1 MHRIV
6 LFAALLTAACSSE
19 STPQQNPTTPAQS
32 TPAPQGQ
39 QPQNGPV
46 EITRSIDSNGVGV
59 LDVKGLA
66 KADSPAAHRME
77 LGKWLFFDPRMS
89 KSGKTSCSTCH
100 LPNMGWTDGKQL
112 STKDDG
118 TVNKRHSPTLVNV
131 GYCDKLYWDGR
142 ALSLEA
148 NVIAAWKGQMSA
160 DTLVISS
167 ELDKIPAYAEKFRA
181 AFQTNANEENIGKA
195 LAAFVR
201 MIKGENSAYD
211 RYLAGNQDALSQ
223 DQKAGLDLFMG
234 KAGCAVCH
242 VPPLFTDKSFH
253 NTGIGMDKENP
264 DLGRGAHVKDPKLN
278 GYFKT
283 PSLRDV
289 AKTAPYFHDGSIA
302 TLEEAV
308 KFMASGGRD
317 NPTKSPQLLDRK
329 LNDGEVKAI
338 TAFLG
343 ALTSEVTFT
352 PPTLPQ

>member
-6 LFAALLTAACSSE
+6 LFTALLLAACSGDSK
-19 STPQQNPTTPAQS
+19 PTNDTTKPAPS
-32 TPAPQGQ
+32 ATAPQGQ

-46 EITRSIDSNGVGV
+46 EVTLSVDPNGM
-59 LDVKGLA
+59 DVVDLNGLV
-66 KADSPAAHRME
+66 KPDSPAGHRME
-77 LGKWLFFDPRMS
+77 LGKWLFFDPRLS

-100 LPNMGWTDGKQL
+100 LPDMAWTDGKQL

-142 ALSLEA
+142 ANSLEA
-148 NVIAAWKGQMSA
+148 NVVAAWKGQMSA
-160 DTLVISS
+160 DPLAVSS
-167 ELDKIPAYAEKFRA
+167 VLDKIPAYAEKFRA

-195 LAAFVR
+195 LAAFVSR
-201 MIKGENSAYD
+201 IKGEKSAYD
-211 RYLAGNQDALSQ
+211 RYLAGDQNALTQ
-223 DQKAGLDLFMG
+223 DQKAGNDLFMG

-242 VPPLFTDKSFH
+242 IPPLFTDKSFH

-289 AKTAPYFHDGSIA
+289 AKTGPYFHDGSIA

-329 LNDGEVKAI
+329 LSDGEIKAI
-338 TAFLG
+338 AAFLT
-343 ALTSEVTFT
+343 ALTSETKFT
-352 PPTLPQ
+352 PPTLPN